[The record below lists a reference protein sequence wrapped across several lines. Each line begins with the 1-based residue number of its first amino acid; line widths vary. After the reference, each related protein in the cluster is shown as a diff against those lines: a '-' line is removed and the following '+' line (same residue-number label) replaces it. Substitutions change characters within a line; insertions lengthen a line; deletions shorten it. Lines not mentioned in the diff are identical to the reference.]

1 MALRL
6 ATTTLNLA
14 DGPIEVAVGEATP
27 EQQLQCCKL
36 AGTAFAAPLSQD
48 QYVELEDYLGS
59 LSLAVDGSR
68 RYWCLFP
75 TNNPNCILA
84 TCKTLH
90 RFILVKDGQA
100 ALSEGDGYCLA
111 SVITNP
117 DYRKSGLAS
126 VLMEHVAEWMDGP
139 GAGTGSMLY
148 TSIGDN
154 LCARDVESV
163 KEEMRE
169 TNISEDQTLAA
180 VAPTADLVNLLQE
193 RANFMASKLF
203 GKVTEH
209 RGAISEAG
217 NSWIYWYHDFRKQQ
231 LAVLRI
237 HLPDDPDQRQPEQ
250 VAGLLSDA
258 LQEAL
263 AWELPK
269 AGGAMRTTSGEV
281 QARSR
286 IEAAPLAIQPFGAIT
301 VEVDGHGN
309 KLEYFL
315 KIIRRPRHLEL
326 AKGEFES
333 QAELQKYLPEDTV
346 VPLAYGPLELDSS
359 ASFFLSTFR
368 NLSDKTLEPTQL
380 AAVLE
385 KLHQT
390 SASPTGKFGF
400 HITTFNGIVPL
411 VNEWC
416 DTWEEFFSRQLRSD
430 IEWEQSIRGPD
441 PEIDEIGAQFFGKVI
456 PRLLRP
462 LQTGG
467 RNIKPVLVHG
477 DLWPGNVQ
485 IDRDTQRVILFDS
498 CCCYAHNELDLSM
511 MRESRYHFT
520 GEHASKYLES
530 MRPSQPEED
539 FDDRNAI
546 YAM

>member
-217 NSWIYWYHDFRKQQ
+217 NSWIYCPSNEPR
-231 LAVLRI
+231 ARI
-237 HLPDDPDQRQPEQ
+237 Q
-250 VAGLLSDA
+250 
-258 LQEAL
+258 
-263 AWELPK
+263 